1 MRFILI
7 FLFLFGTLHAQN
19 ITLDPTVETYNL
31 VPLVDIAIDPT
42 NKITID
48 TILDHALLFEKSQK
62 DFFYFHFSDK
72 SYWFR
77 FSLTNTQ
84 ASTLSYRLNI
94 PTAWLDEVTLYSIH
108 SDGSYTQAQSGDQVP
123 QKDLAL
129 HNRSIVFDLPVAQGA
144 HLYYLKVQS
153 KDALQIPIF
162 LTQNETFYREESL
175 LNIFFGLMSG
185 IVFMMMLYAIFYYIY
200 LRDHLYAIYAGY
212 IFLFMMMVLSTHGY
226 FLHYLW
232 PDAFWFNERFYAFSF
247 IGYLGFMTWFAKEFL
262 NVKAFSP
269 FWNKALIYAT
279 IFHLSLVLLSPV
291 LPYTLVMQIGVA
303 TAAIIPFVLII
314 PTVLAIKSGQ
324 KWAKFYL
331 FGWIPN
337 TIFYTLWALSFFA
350 ILPYS
355 LFLNNANSIGI
366 VIELL
371 IFSLGMVYR
380 VEEIVRS
387 EYRLS
392 NDIKIDALTQVFNRY
407 AFNREFPE
415 RLKITK
421 FEQQNLYFVMLDVD
435 SFKLYNDTYGH
446 PMGDEA
452 LKIITATLSEN
463 LQRSCDNIYRL
474 GGEEFGLLLCA
485 GKSEKVTDMVE
496 FLRASIEA
504 KQITFKGSKTGV
516 LTVSFGLIIVR
527 PETEVDY
534 TQVYQYADEL
544 LYQAKAQGRNCVV
557 SKTV

>member
-1 MRFILI
+1 MRFLLA
-7 FLFLFGTLHAQN
+7 FLLFLYTLSAQN
-19 ITLDPTVETYNL
+19 LTLDPAVEKYNL
-31 VPLVDIAIDPT
+31 VPLVDVVIDPT
-42 NKITID
+42 NNMDID
-48 TILDHALLFEKSQK
+48 TLVKNPLLFKKSQK
-62 DFFYFHFSDK
+62 EFFYFHFDDK

-77 FSLTNTQ
+77 FSLTNKQ
-84 ASTLSYRLNI
+84 ASTLDYRLDV

-108 SDGSYTQAQSGDQVP
+108 SDGSHSTSRSGDQVP
-123 QKDLAL
+123 RKEHTLP
-129 HNRSIVFDLPVAQGA
+129 NRSIVFELPLTQGE
-144 HLYYLKVQS
+144 HLYYLKVKS

-162 LTQNETFYREESL
+162 LTQRETFYNEENI
-175 LNIFFGLMSG
+175 LNIFFGLISG
-185 IVFMMMLYAIFYYIY
+185 IIFMMMLYAIFYYIY
-200 LRDHLYAIYAGY
+200 LKDHLYAIYAGY

-232 PDAFWFNERFYAFSF
+232 PDAFWFNEHFYLFSF

-262 NVKAFSP
+262 NVKAFSS

-279 IFHLSLVLLSPV
+279 VFHLSLVILSPI
-291 LPYTLVMQIGVA
+291 LSYAFVMQIGIA
-303 TAAIIPFVLII
+303 TAAVVPFLLLI
-314 PTVLAIKSGQ
+314 PTILAIKSGQ

-337 TIFYTLWALSFFA
+337 IFFYTIWALSFFA

-355 LFLNNANSIGI
+355 LFFNNANSIGI
-366 VIELL
+366 IIELL

-392 NDIKIDALTQVFNRY
+392 NDIKIDALTQVLNRY

-415 RLKITK
+415 RLYTTRL
-421 FEQQNLYFVMLDVD
+421 EQQNLYFVMLDVD

-452 LKIITATLSEN
+452 LKIITATLSDR
-463 LQRSCDNIYRL
+463 LQRTCDKIYRL
-474 GGEEFGLLLCA
+474 GGEEFALLLCA
-485 GKSEKVTDMVE
+485 GKDESVPDMVE
-496 FLRASIEA
+496 SLRASIEA
-504 KQITFKGSKTGV
+504 RQIPFKSSKAGV

-527 PETEVDY
+527 PETKVSY
-534 TQVYQYADEL
+534 TEVYQYADEL

-557 SKTV
+557 SKTI